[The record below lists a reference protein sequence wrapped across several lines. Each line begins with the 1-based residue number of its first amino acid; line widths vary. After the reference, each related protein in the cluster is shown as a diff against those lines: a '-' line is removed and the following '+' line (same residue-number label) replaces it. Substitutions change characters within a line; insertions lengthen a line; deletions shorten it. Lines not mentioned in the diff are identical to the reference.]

1 MTNDCFPPQVRAWTS
16 LSGVVLTGPAEARHS
31 LLENEEHHTDARQR
45 RTGCRRYHV
54 LITAP
59 EGLTAELAAIS
70 ALPWQYLIV
79 DEAHRL
85 KNKDSA
91 VASELRSLSTEHLL
105 LLTGTP
111 LQNNTTELWALLSL
125 LDTALFPDLDAFLA
139 KFGTLTESSQV
150 EELKATIRPYLLRRQ
165 KSDVLRGGRILTNL
179 PECALIAP

>member
-1 MTNDCFPPQVRAWTS
+1 M
-16 LSGVVLTGPAEARHS
+16 
-31 LLENEEHHTDARQR
+31 
-45 RTGCRRYHV
+45 
-54 LITAP
+54 
-59 EGLTAELAAIS
+59 
-70 ALPWQYLIV
+70 

-91 VASELRSLSTEHLL
+91 VAAELRSLSTEHLL

-111 LQNNTTELWALLSL
+111 LQNNTTELWELLSL
-125 LDTALFPDLDAFLA
+125 LDTALFPDLDAFLS